1 MLWLDRLAA
10 EMLLPLAAWV
20 FASSLDDLFLDVC
33 FFFVWLRSRWQRAP
47 LYGFS
52 LRPPP
57 AQRERKIALAIPCWE
72 EAGVIREMLENNLTA
87 IKYGNYEAW
96 VGLYPND
103 TATIDEVA
111 GCKARFPRIRYVIC
125 PHAGPTTKADC
136 LNWIMKGIRDREE
149 ATGERYE
156 IFVQHDAEDVI
167 PPSSLRVINDHIG
180 HYDMVQFPVFPLAT
194 PVWDITHGT
203 YCDEFAEFHLKEL
216 PVRVRLGGFLP
227 SAGVG
232 TAYRREALDKLLAAH
247 GDQLFDPT
255 SLTED
260 YFTGLELH
268 RLGCKQL
275 FLRLPF
281 EGRAGTSSRDERI
294 LTGNSTTSGPFAVR
308 SYFPR
313 SFRNA
318 IRQRARWITGIGLQ
332 SWQRFGWRAGR
343 GQLYWLWRDRKGLV
357 SHPVALL
364 ANAVFCYALA
374 RWSWAYAAGTP
385 WHFGEIILSQPIF
398 VWLLLVNFGTLTW
411 RLAVRSVCSAKI
423 YGWGH
428 ALTTPIRAPWS
439 NLIKFCATWKAIVGF
454 AVSRLRDR
462 PLQWVKTSHAYPSLR
477 VLMKYRQRLGDI
489 LVASRRLSRSEVE
502 EEAGKKQIAQRL
514 GEHLVE
520 SGHISELELY
530 EALSRQHGLP
540 FRSLLGA
547 ADVENRALLSLPPR
561 VASNLRVVPFQVDGS
576 SRLWLASPELP
587 TESVQQTV
595 SSYSSLTPTFLL
607 ITPTNYNYLVRRPE
621 AQPDTPEM
629 AHAAA
634 GD

>member
-33 FFFVWLRSRWQRAP
+33 FFFVWLRSRWRRAP
-47 LYGFS
+47 LYGFPLS
-52 LRPPP
+52 PPR

-87 IKYGNYEAW
+87 INYGNYEAW

-103 TATIDEVA
+103 TATIDEVVR
-111 GCKARFPRIRYVIC
+111 CKARFPRIRYVIC

-136 LNWIMKGIRDREE
+136 LNWIMEGIRRREE

-156 IFVQHDAEDVI
+156 IFLQHDAEDVI

-180 HYDMVQFPVFPLAT
+180 HYDMVQFPVFPLPT

-203 YCDEFAEFHLKEL
+203 YGDEFAEFHLKEL
-216 PVRVRLGGFLP
+216 PLRVQLGGFLP

-232 TAYRREALDKLLAAH
+232 TAYRREALEKLLAAH

-275 FLRLPF
+275 FLRLPS
-281 EGRAGTSSRDERI
+281 EGRAGASSRDELI
-294 LTGNSTTSGPFAVR
+294 LTGKPTTSGPFAVR

-357 SHPVALL
+357 GHPVTLL
-364 ANAVFCYALA
+364 ANAIFCYGLA
-374 RWSWAYAAGTP
+374 RWVWAHGTGTP
-385 WHFGEIILSQPIF
+385 WHFGAIVLSQPIF
-398 VWLLLVNFGTLTW
+398 VWLLLINFGTLTW

-462 PLQWVKTSHAYPSLR
+462 PLQWVKTSHAYPSLQ

-502 EEAGKKQIAQRL
+502 EEAGKKQITQRL

-547 ADVENRALLSLPPR
+547 ADVENQALVSLPPR
-561 VASNLRVVPFQVDGS
+561 VASDLRVVPFQVDGS
-576 SRLWLASPELP
+576 DRLWLASPELP
-587 TESVQQTV
+587 TELAKQTV
-595 SSYSSLTPTFLL
+595 SNYSSLTPTFLL

-621 AQPDTPEM
+621 AQPDTAEM